1 MNRPTR
7 QSRVIPVHDYG
18 PALRSAVTW
27 LGERH
32 LLAEPVRR
40 RRDDRRPYFNTQPGW
55 HPHATRA

>member
-1 MNRPTR
+1 
-7 QSRVIPVHDYG
+7 VIPVHDYG

-40 RRDDRRPYFNTQPGW
+40 RSDDRGPYFNTQPGW